1 MQKETVAAT
10 ITSSGMVPAI
20 RVPAAEDALF
30 AAAVLFRG
38 GISLV
43 ELTMTVPDG
52 VRVISD
58 LRRSHPDL
66 LVGAGTVLDVE
77 TAQACLDAGAS
88 FLTSPGFEPA
98 VVDFANRNN
107 VMVIPGVM
115 SPTEVMMASKAGAGF
130 VKVFPC
136 AQLGGPEYIKALRRP
151 FPHVPMIASGGVNQ
165 QTAGE
170 FIRAGAAA
178 VGIREE
184 LIPSEAVARRDER
197 WILELAHRFRLII
210 DRARDSRQAR

>member
-1 MQKETVAAT
+1 MTIETVAAG
-10 ITSSGMVPAI
+10 ITASGMVPAI
-20 RVPAAEDALF
+20 RVPSAEDAVF
-30 AAAVLFRG
+30 AATILARG

-52 VRVISD
+52 VGVIAS
-58 LRRSHPDL
+58 LRRSHPNL
-66 LVGAGTVLDVE
+66 LVGAGTVLDLK
-77 TAQACLDAGAS
+77 TAEACLDAGAA
-88 FLTSPGFEPA
+88 FLTSPGFEPD
-98 VVDFANRNN
+98 VVAFANSRN

-136 AQLGGPEYIKALRRP
+136 AQLGGPGYIQALRRP
-151 FPHVPMIASGGVNQ
+151 FPHVPMIASGGVTQ

-184 LIPSEAVARRDER
+184 LIPSEAVARRDEH

-210 DRARDSRQAR
+210 DRARSPR